1 MPENKQIS
9 LGEAITRIGDGAHIA
24 IGGSQLRRHPI
35 AAVHELVRQGKKDLT
50 VYGLGNTVDFDLLV
64 GAGCVTEAHTSS
76 VDLGEAGQ
84 TRNLERAM
92 ENGKIRFVEHSRN
105 SAISRFRAGAFDISF
120 IPSKMA
126 PSSDASADNEYS
138 STVECPFTGEPYV
151 ALRAFAPDFALI
163 HAHWAD
169 RLGNIALD
177 HRYPMD
183 DEADALIAR
192 SAKLVIVTVEQ
203 VVSEETFAEDSV
215 QTLLPK
221 ELVDL
226 VIETPYGAHPTSCDS
241 VYDHDADHL
250 QFYDE
255 VTRTTDGAARYLKEH
270 VFETKS
276 WTVYLDCIGLSRLM
290 ELTRK
295 RGVV

>member
-1 MPENKQIS
+1 MPENKQVS

-24 IGGSQLRRHPI
+24 IGGAQLRRHPI

-50 VYGLGNTVDFDLLV
+50 IYGLGNTVDFDLLV
-64 GAGCVTEAHTSS
+64 GAGCVREAHTSR
-76 VDLGEAGQ
+76 VD
-84 TRNLERAM
+84 
-92 ENGKIRFVEHSRN
+92 SRN

-126 PSSDASADNEYS
+126 PSSEASEDNEYS

-163 HAHWAD
+163 HAHWVD

-192 SAKLVIVTVEQ
+192 SAKFVIVTVEQ

-226 VIETPYGAHPTSCDS
+226 VIETPYGAHPTSCDA

-276 WTVYLDCIGLSRLM
+276 WTVYLDRIGLSRLM